1 MGKTILSFVVIAM
14 SCLALNSCD
23 KIDDLVLS
31 SDSKITVGTTDYK
44 ISLAFQ
50 GVTSDHLGLA
60 FISDGLTYDVNTS
73 KFGGNGVVLVIDTP
87 ASSSTATWTAGSY
100 TVVSAT
106 GDMAAQAGQIYVGYS
121 TITSG
126 QMESPY
132 YLISGTL
139 KVTKTD
145 SKYTLDLSGET
156 PNGTKVKAVYSG
168 LLLTASIPSLAQ

>member
-100 TVVSAT
+100 TVISAT
-106 GDMAAQAGQIYVGYS
+106 SDIAAQTGQVYVGYA
-121 TITSG
+121 TITDG
-126 QMESPY
+126 QMESEY
-132 YLISGTL
+132 YLTSGTL

-145 SKYTLDLSGET
+145 SKYTFDLSGVA
-156 PNGTKVKAVYSG
+156 PNGTKVTTIYSG
-168 LLLTASIPSLAQ
+168 ILLVASIPSLAR